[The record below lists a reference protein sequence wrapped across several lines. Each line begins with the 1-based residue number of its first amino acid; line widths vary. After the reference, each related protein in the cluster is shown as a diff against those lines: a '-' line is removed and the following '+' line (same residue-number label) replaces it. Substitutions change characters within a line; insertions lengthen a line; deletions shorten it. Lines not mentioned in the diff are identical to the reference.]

1 MVPESVNVRCAV
13 ADTQQLSHKRMCKN
27 SLISISLFRYAIGL
41 LTRKDTIGTYK
52 EILLPK
58 G

>member
-13 ADTQQLSHKRMCKN
+13 ADAQQLIHKRMCKN